1 MGRGCAADLSVM
13 YSMKERMKG
22 NEEQMAE
29 EAEAEAEEEEEEEK
43 EEYNGGSVTAVKFQK
58 MVG

>member
-22 NEEQMAE
+22 NEERMAE
-29 EAEAEAEEEEEEEK
+29 EAEAEAEAEKEEEEEE
-43 EEYNGGSVTAVKFQK
+43 EEEEDDGGSVTAV
-58 MVG
+58 